1 MIFIMLNAKN
11 APLVQV
17 VHSSADLS
25 QVEAAVLLC
34 DLKLLIGDPQI
45 SKVQRGFKVTSEK
58 ICSVTYQTAPHH

>member
-1 MIFIMLNAKN
+1 MLNAKN

-45 SKVQRGFKVTSEK
+45 SKVQSAKRIIGDK
-58 ICSVTYQTAPHH
+58 